1 MFQWKIVGLC
11 VSPEHVHDHY
21 YSIHTCCHGDPVW
34 YSPASLSAV
43 MEILATHDNVKLITG
58 DTGRGDYTVIVVV
71 LDHCSLLSY
80 RCVQGT

>member
-1 MFQWKIVGLC
+1 MIIIPIQDLSAK
-11 VSPEHVHDHY
+11 
-21 YSIHTCCHGDPVW
+21 CCKRKCAQCPAYPRVDGDPVW